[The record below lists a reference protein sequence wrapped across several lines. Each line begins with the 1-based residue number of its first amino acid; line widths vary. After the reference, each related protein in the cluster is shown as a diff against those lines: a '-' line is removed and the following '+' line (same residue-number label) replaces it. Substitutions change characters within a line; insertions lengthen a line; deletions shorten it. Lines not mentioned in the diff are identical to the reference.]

1 MLRNI
6 LDFLQEIGNYFV
18 AVWDFITGLIS
29 DIVYVIK
36 LLSSLPFGFQDA
48 SVFFG
53 WLPPSIVVFL
63 VGLTAVAIIYKI
75 LGREG

>member
-1 MLRNI
+1 MLKDI
-6 LDFLQEIGNYFV
+6 LGFLQEIGNYFA

-29 DIVYVIK
+29 DTVYVIK
-36 LLSSLPFGFQDA
+36 LLASLPFGLQDA

-53 WLPPSIVVFL
+53 WLPSSIVVFL
-63 VGLTAVAIIYKI
+63 VGLMAVAVIYKI

>member
-1 MLRNI
+1 MLQDLLN
-6 LDFLQEIGNYFV
+6 FLKEIGNYFV
-18 AVWDFITGLIS
+18 AIWDFLTGLIS

-53 WLPPSIVVFL
+53 WLPSSIVVFL
-63 VGLTAVAIIYKI
+63 VGLMAVAIIYKI